1 MAASMGMGREMIDW
15 TKPIETTED
24 GTPARV
30 LGLLSLSM
38 ASSPLTPDADGFEPM
53 MVWVEGARNG
63 GWGNIF
69 LINNQGFRCDDRA
82 LFSARQEPFIRN
94 VRVKREGWVLVKS
107 YSDGAPHF
115 GPVRFLRMM
124 ATQHIYA
131 TEEEAMSAKAY
142 YGNAAGA
149 KAVLFQWEE

>member
-1 MAASMGMGREMIDW
+1 MIDW
-15 TKPIETTED
+15 TKPIETMED

-53 MVWVEGARNG
+53 MVWVKSDRNG

-69 LINNQGFRCDDRA
+69 LVNNQGYRCDDRA

-94 VRVKREGWVLVKS
+94 VRVKREGWV
-107 YSDGAPHF
+107 H
-115 GPVRFLRMM
+115 VRRGTSLLGDYRIFSTETDARKAASFSEQVVRM
-124 ATQHIYA
+124 
-131 TEEEAMSAKAY
+131 E
-142 YGNAAGA
+142 
-149 KAVLFQWEE
+149 WEE